1 MISSKSYGLQNE
13 TRQYLRRLYA
23 YGKELAGTDVND
35 VDNFIKGLKQLNLW
49 QNIVCWPM
57 RSIHNIGTGS
67 RVLSMGGY
75 GTFDATLLNSATW
88 SNDGVNRVTA
98 GGDLFS
104 TPVRELGVAPISH
117 GAVLKNATD
126 LGNNVGYWFTAGINV
141 NGRQFGIGNSGSL
154 TAQFLPT
161 FVGLWPPS
169 YHSVITNNH
178 SGGAATPFTRTSRHY
193 FSIRLTT
200 GLTGRFT
207 LNSNFKNQ
215 DSANNNWNT
224 SNPQFVRFGAYNT
237 ALNLTASFVFLSNSL
252 VTDAQ
257 DSAMYLLLKQTIGKG
272 LGLP

>member
-75 GTFDATLLNSATW
+75 GPFDATLLNSATW

-104 TPVRELGVAPISH
+104 TPIRELEVAPISH

-126 LGNNVGYWFTAGINV
+126 LGDNTGYWFTAGVNV
-141 NGRQFGIGNSGSL
+141 NGRQFGIGNSGTL
-154 TAQFLPT
+154 TAPWLYT
-161 FVGLWPPS
+161 WINLWPPS
-169 YHSVITNNH
+169 VWALLANVNP
-178 SGGAATPFTRTSRHY
+178 GASNTRISRHY

-207 LNSNFKNQ
+207 VNSTQINETVVSN
-215 DSANNNWNT
+215 SWNT
-224 SNPQFVRFGAYNT
+224 SNPQFVRFGAYSVVQD
-237 ALNLTASFVFLSNSL
+237 LTASFVFLSNSL

>member
-67 RVLSMGGY
+67 RALSLGGY
-75 GTFDATLLNSATW
+75 GPFDATLLNSATW

-104 TPVRELGVAPISH
+104 TPIRELGVAPISH

-126 LGNNVGYWFTAGINV
+126 LGNNAGYWYTAGVNIN
-141 NGRQFGIGNSGSL
+141 GKQFGIGNSGGL
-154 TAQFLPT
+154 TAQFLSSY
-161 FVGLWPPS
+161 VGLWPPS
-169 YHSVITNNH
+169 NYSVIANNH
-178 SGGAATPFTRTSRHY
+178 SGGATTPFTRTSRHY

-215 DSANNNWNT
+215 DSASNNWNN
-224 SNPQFVRFGAYNT
+224 SNPQFVRFGAHYA
-237 ALNLTASFVFLSNSL
+237 ALDLTASFVFLSNSL

>member
-1 MISSKSYGLQNE
+1 MILSKSYGLQNE

-75 GTFDATLLNSATW
+75 GPFDATLLNSATW

-104 TPVRELGVAPISH
+104 TPIRELEVAPISH

-126 LGNNVGYWFTAGINV
+126 LGDNTGYWFTAGVNV
-141 NGRQFGIGNSGSL
+141 NGRQFGIGNSGTL
-154 TAQFLPT
+154 TAPWLYT
-161 FVGLWPPS
+161 WINLWPPS
-169 YHSVITNNH
+169 VWALLANVNP
-178 SGGAATPFTRTSRHY
+178 GASNTRISRHY

-207 LNSNFKNQ
+207 V
-215 DSANNNWNT
+215 
-224 SNPQFVRFGAYNT
+224 PR
-237 ALNLTASFVFLSNSL
+237 
-252 VTDAQ
+252 
-257 DSAMYLLLKQTIGKG
+257 
-272 LGLP
+272 

>member
-35 VDNFIKGLKQLNLW
+35 VDNFVKGLKQLNLW

-75 GTFDATLLNSATW
+75 GPFDATLLNSATW

-98 GGDLFS
+98 SGDLFS

-117 GAVLKNATD
+117 GAVVKNATD
-126 LGNNVGYWFTAGINV
+126 LGNNAVYWFTAAINV
-141 NGRQFGIGNSGSL
+141 SGRQFGIGNSGGL
-154 TAQFLPT
+154 TAQNIT
-161 FVGLWPPS
+161 TYINLWPPS
-169 YHSVITNNH
+169 A
-178 SGGAATPFTRTSRHY
+178 GGPGVLNVGGSFTRTSRHY
-193 FSIRLTT
+193 FSHRLTSSIT
-200 GLTGRFT
+200 SRFT
-207 LNSNFKNQ
+207 LNSDQVNQ
-215 DSANNNWNT
+215 GYGGGGWNT
-224 SNPQFVRFGAYNT
+224 SNPRFVRFGAYNT

>member
-1 MISSKSYGLQNE
+1 
-13 TRQYLRRLYA
+13 LYA

-67 RVLSMGGY
+67 RVLSMGGL

-104 TPVRELGVAPISH
+104 TPIRELGVAPISH

-126 LGNNVGYWFTAGINV
+126 LGNNFGYWFTAAINV
-141 NGRQFGIGNSGSL
+141 SGRQFSIGNSAAL
-154 TAQFLPT
+154 TTQQLFSW
-161 FVGLWPPS
+161 VNLWPPS
-169 YHSVITNNH
+169 AFAPRAPVNDISH
-178 SGGAATPFTRTSRHY
+178 TRTSRHY

-207 LNSNFKNQ
+207 LNRSQVNQ
-215 DSANNNWNT
+215 AQAPNNWNT
-224 SNPQFVRFGAYNT
+224 SNPRFVRFGAYNT

>member
-1 MISSKSYGLQNE
+1 MILSKSYGLQNE

-67 RVLSMGGY
+67 RALSLGGY
-75 GTFDATLLNSATW
+75 GPFDATLLNSATW

-104 TPVRELGVAPISH
+104 TPIRELGVAPISH

-126 LGNNVGYWFTAGINV
+126 LGDNTGYWFTAGINV
-141 NGRQFGIGNSGSL
+141 NGRQFGIGNSAAATTQQIYSY
-154 TAQFLPT
+154 
-161 FVGLWPPS
+161 VNLWPPS
-169 YHSVITNNH
+169 A
-178 SGGAATPFTRTSRHY
+178 SGPQAAVTSSSFTRTSRHY
-193 FSIRLTT
+193 FSMRLTT

-207 LNSNFKNQ
+207 LNSNQAVQAAASN
-215 DSANNNWNT
+215 SWNT

-237 ALNLTASFVFLSNSL
+237 ALDLTASFVFLSNSL

>member
-67 RVLSMGGY
+67 RVLSMGGL

-98 GGDLFS
+98 SGELFS

-117 GAVLKNATD
+117 GAVVKNATD
-126 LGNNVGYWFTAGINV
+126 LGNNQGYWLTAGSNV
-141 NGRQFGIGNSGSL
+141 NGRQFFIFNSAAATTQQIYSY
-154 TAQFLPT
+154 
-161 FVGLWPPS
+161 VNLWPPS
-169 YHSVITNNH
+169 AT
-178 SGGAATPFTRTSRHY
+178 GPGAAVTNSSFTRTSRHY
-193 FSIRLTT
+193 FSMRLTT

-207 LNSNFKNQ
+207 LNSSQ
-215 DSANNNWNT
+215 LGQAAASNNWND
-224 SNPQFVRFGAYNT
+224 SNPQFVRFGAHY
-237 ALNLTASFVFLSNSL
+237 AAQDLTASFVFLSNSL

>member
-35 VDNFIKGLKQLNLW
+35 VDNFVKGLKQLNLW

-75 GTFDATLLNSATW
+75 GPFDATLLNSATW

-98 GGDLFS
+98 DGDLFS
-104 TPVRELGVAPISH
+104 TPVKELGVAPISH
-117 GAVLKNATD
+117 GAVVKNATD
-126 LGNNVGYWFTAGINV
+126 LGDNALCWITAGVNV
-141 NGRQFGIGNSGSL
+141 NGRQFYIGNSGG
-154 TAQFLPT
+154 TGQNFVT
-161 FVGLWPPS
+161 FVNLWPPS
-169 YHSVITNNH
+169 ASSPSVLNVTGLP
-178 SGGAATPFTRTSRHY
+178 SFTRTSRHY
-193 FSIRLTT
+193 FSHRLTT

-207 LNSNFKNQ
+207 LNANQVNQ
-215 DSANNNWNT
+215 DSASNNWNE
-224 SNPQFVRFGAYNT
+224 SNPQFVRFGAHYA

>member
-35 VDNFIKGLKQLNLW
+35 VDNFVKGLKQLNLW
-49 QNIVCWPM
+49 QNIICWPL

-75 GTFDATLLNSATW
+75 GPFDATLLNSATW

-104 TPVRELGVAPISH
+104 TPIRELGVAPISH
-117 GAVLKNATD
+117 GAVVKNATD
-126 LGNNVGYWFTAGINV
+126 LGDNVLYWITAGVNV
-141 NGRQFGIGNSGSL
+141 NGRQFSIL
-154 TAQFLPT
+154 TSAAPSAPNIFT
-161 FVGLWPPS
+161 WISLWPPS
-169 YHSVITNNH
+169 VNGPGIIPI
-178 SGGAATPFTRTSRHY
+178 SGGDSFTRTTRHY
-193 FSIRLTT
+193 FSMRLTSSIT
-200 GLTGRFT
+200 SRFT
-207 LNSNFKNQ
+207 VNSNQVSQGFGG
-215 DSANNNWNT
+215 AGWNE
-224 SNPQFVRFGAYNT
+224 SNPQFVRFGAHYA

>member
-23 YGKELAGTDVND
+23 YGRELAPTDVND
-35 VDNFIKGLKQLNLW
+35 VDNFVKGLKQLNLW

-67 RVLSMGGY
+67 RVLSLGGL

-88 SNDGVNRVTA
+88 SNNGVNRVTA
-98 GGDLFS
+98 GGNFFS
-104 TPVRELGVAPISH
+104 TPIRELGVAPISH
-117 GAVLKNATD
+117 GAVVKNATD
-126 LGNNVGYWFTAGINV
+126 LGNNQLYWMTAGINV
-141 NGRQFGIGNSGSL
+141 NGKQFAIANSGGSG
-154 TAQFLPT
+154 QFLNT
-161 FVGLWPPS
+161 YVNLWPPS
-169 YHSVITNNH
+169 AVGPNVNNVVGLP
-178 SGGAATPFTRTSRHY
+178 SFTRTSRHY
-193 FSIRLTT
+193 FSHRLVT

-207 LNSNFKNQ
+207 LNANQ
-215 DSANNNWNT
+215 VNQASAPNNWNN
-224 SNPQFVRFGAYNT
+224 SVPQFVRFGAYNV
-237 ALNLTASFVFLSNSL
+237 ALNLTASFSFLSNSL